1 VIRADTAFQTTVTLP
16 ATQKEARHMS
26 DPANGAG
33 EIVPEPRP
41 VSGGRPPSLAEVVT
55 VREGQL
61 VEHELVLTPGAT
73 AADVTAT
80 MILVPPTAAF
90 VDHHG
95 DVEVSLVFR
104 EVPGSPTDRHEP

>member
-1 VIRADTAFQTTVTLP
+1 
-16 ATQKEARHMS
+16 MS

-33 EIVPEPRP
+33 EIVPEPHP
-41 VSGGRPPSLAEVVT
+41 ITGGLPPSLAEVVT
-55 VREGQL
+55 VRDGLL

-80 MILVPPTAAF
+80 MILVPPTATL

-104 EVPGSPTDRHEP
+104 EAPGLPAEHHEP